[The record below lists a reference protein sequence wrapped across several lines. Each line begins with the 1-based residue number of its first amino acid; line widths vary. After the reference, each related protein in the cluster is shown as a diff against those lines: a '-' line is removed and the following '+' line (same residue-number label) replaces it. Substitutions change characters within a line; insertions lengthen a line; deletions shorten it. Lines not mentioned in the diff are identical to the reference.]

1 MDVSNAAPNVTM
13 FEANA
18 GQPARL
24 SLGAVARK
32 RVGVGSDQLRTRMGA
47 FGPDREIASTT
58 ADFQDTL
65 VLGEFGLIDQT
76 LMHSVEAEQAGQ

>member
-1 MDVSNAAPNVTM
+1 
-13 FEANA
+13 
-18 GQPARL
+18 
-24 SLGAVARK
+24 
-32 RVGVGSDQLRTRMGA
+32 MGA